1 MKRGL
6 LLGKF
11 LPLHK
16 GHIELVNFAR
26 KRCGELTVLICSTQ
40 SEPISG
46 SIRLSWIEEFYKN
59 DPQIKPIHIRYDE
72 NDLPNTSV
80 SSREV
85 SRKWAGFL
93 QDRFPPFDV
102 VFTSEKYGDY
112 LAEFLAV
119 VHIPFNL
126 QKNIVPVSG
135 TLINCNP
142 FRYWDYLPDVVKPYF
157 VKKICL
163 VGTESTGKSVL
174 TEKLARHFDTV
185 FVAETAREI
194 IEKTVECSAMHL
206 KRIAERHATAITEK
220 TKLANKP
227 LFADT
232 DINIT
237 KSYSR
242 FLFSEDLRTE
252 KWLEEANRFDLYLY
266 LDKEIEFIQDGTRLE
281 KEERDL
287 LDAHHR
293 KFFAES
299 KIEFVEIGGTW
310 EERFQKTVAAVNDFI
325 NQTACPAAKP
335 EDQAH

>member
-1 MKRGL
+1 
-6 LLGKF
+6 
-11 LPLHK
+11 
-16 GHIELVNFAR
+16 
-26 KRCGELTVLICSTQ
+26 LICSTT

-46 SIRLSWIEEFYKN
+46 LIRFDWIKEFYKN
-59 DPQIKPIHIRYDE
+59 DERIKPVHIVYDE

-85 SRKWAGFL
+85 SQKWADFL
-93 QDRFPPFDV
+93 KTNFSAFDV

-112 LAEFLAV
+112 LAKFLEA

-126 QKNIVPVSG
+126 RKNIVPVSG
-135 TLINCNP
+135 TLINHNP

-174 TEKLARHFDTV
+174 TEKLAKHFNTV

-194 IEKTVECSAMHL
+194 VEKTAECLLPEHL
-206 KRIAERHATAITEK
+206 RQIAERHAAVIIEK
-220 TKLANKP
+220 TKIANRL

-232 DINIT
+232 DLNIT

-242 FLFSEDLRTE
+242 FLFSEELKTE
-252 KWLEEANRFDLYLY
+252 KWIEEANRFDLYLY
-266 LDKEIEFIQDGTRLE
+266 LDKRIEFVQDGTRLE
-281 KEERDL
+281 KNERDL
-287 LDAHHR
+287 LDAYHR

-299 KIEFVEIGGTW
+299 EVNFVEIGGTW
-310 EERFQKTVAAVNDFI
+310 EERFQKSVTAVNDFI
-325 NQTACPAAKP
+325 NQTNCPAAKP